1 MIGRGVAIA
10 MFLALAG
17 CATTTASSPGAT
29 PTAFDLDGEWQIV
42 SLDARPLI
50 GTMRLDRGQYGVSFG
65 CNRLA
70 GSASVVGARLVPSG
84 PLAQTEMACT
94 NALDRGP
101 DPMAV
106 EDKGF
111 QIATQPMWIASTR
124 TPRRLRFWNEA
135 GSFEA
140 DWIGP
145 IPQR

>member
-1 MIGRGVAIA
+1 MIVRGAGIA
-10 MFLALAG
+10 VLLALAG
-17 CATTTASSPGAT
+17 CAST
-29 PTAFDLDGEWQIV
+29 PPAGTLDLDGEWQV
-42 SLDARPLI
+42 VALDSRPLI
-50 GTMRLDRGQYGVSFG
+50 GTMRLDRGAYVISFG
-65 CNRLA
+65 CNR
-70 GSASVVGARLVPSG
+70 ASGAARLEGNRLVPAG

-94 NALDRGP
+94 PGPDGGP
-101 DPMAV
+101 DPMAR

-111 QIATQPMWIASTR
+111 RIATQPMWIAATR